1 MVRQRVMVTKIC
13 RNCNQPFDILRCRS
27 YRKFCS
33 TKCKKEAQET
43 KVDYSIILK
52 SPRYL
57 SDNLDERL
65 SITKGMR
72 RALRKRFN
80 NKCVYCGRPLKNPGS
95 NGYSYVIQVQLDDER
110 IMIPICQEDY
120 YYAFKTDPERYK
132 LYIYQELLREI
143 KSCKK

>member
-1 MVRQRVMVTKIC
+1 MRQKIIVTKIC
-13 RNCNQPFDILRCRS
+13 RNCNQPFDIPRW
-27 YRKFCS
+27 KHHQIFCS
-33 TKCKKEAQET
+33 TKCKKESQET
-43 KVDYSIILK
+43 KVDYSIVLK
-52 SPRYL
+52 NPRYL

-65 SITKGMR
+65 EVTKGMR

-80 NKCVYCGRPLKNPGS
+80 NNCVYCGRPLKNLGS
-95 NGYSYVIQVQLDDER
+95 NGNSYIIQVQLDDER